1 MHLSPLVLFV
11 YNRPEHTRQTV
22 EALKNN
28 YLAQASSLIIFSDA
42 AKDEDDKI
50 KVNEVR
56 RYLKTIGGFKNIKI
70 KERDK
75 NYGLAKSIISGVT
88 EIVNNYG
95 KIIVLEDDLITSPY
109 FLKYMNDA
117 LDFYKDNQAVISISG
132 YAYPVKTELP
142 ETFFLKGADCWGWA
156 TWKRGWDL
164 FETNGKKLL
173 GEIVN
178 KKLSREFDYDNAYP
192 YTKMLKDQIGGL
204 VDSWAIRWHASAFIN
219 NKLTLY
225 PGKSLVENIGFDN
238 SGTNSSSS
246 NKYNSPLYSEEIKI
260 ENISTQESAEVREIM
275 VNYFK
280 KNFAKPPFLR
290 RIMEKI
296 KKYF

>member
-1 MHLSPLVLFV
+1 MRLSPIALFV
-11 YNRPEHTRQTV
+11 YNRLEHTLKTV
-22 EALKNN
+22 EALKKNK
-28 YLAQASSLIIFSDA
+28 LAQASELIIFSDGFKNEA
-42 AKDEDDKI
+42 DKI
-50 KVNEVR
+50 KVDEIR
-56 RYLKTIGGFKNIKI
+56 KYLKSINGFKTVKI
-70 KERDK
+70 VEKDK

-192 YTKMLKDQIGGL
+192 YTKMLKDQIGGR
-204 VDSWAIRWHASAFIN
+204 VDSWAIRWHASAFVK

-225 PGKSLVENIGFDN
+225 PGKSLVKNIGFDS
-238 SGTNSSSS
+238 SGTHCSGSTKYDTAISKNPIIVKSMPAAQ
-246 NKYNSPLYSEEIKI
+246 NK
-260 ENISTQESAEVREIM
+260 SA
-275 VNYFK
+275 VN
-280 KNFAKPPFLR
+280 AL
-290 RIMEKI
+290 
-296 KKYF
+296 KKYFNSFKPNLIKRLYIKFRQTIWR

>member
-1 MHLSPLVLFV
+1 MELSPIVLFV
-11 YNRPEHTRQTV
+11 YNRPWHTRQTV
-22 EALKNN
+22 EALKKNK
-28 YLAQASSLIIFSDA
+28 LAQASELIIFSDGFKNEA
-42 AKDEDDKI
+42 DKI
-50 KVNEVR
+50 KVDEIR
-56 RYLKTIGGFKNIKI
+56 KYLKSINGFKTVKI
-70 KERDK
+70 VEKDK

-192 YTKMLKDQIGGL
+192 YTKMLKDQIGGR
-204 VDSWAIRWHASAFIN
+204 VDSWAIRWHASAFVK

-225 PGKSLVENIGFDN
+225 PGKSLVKNIGFDS
-238 SGTNSSSS
+238 SGTHCSVSTKYDTAISKNPIIVKSMPAAQ
-246 NKYNSPLYSEEIKI
+246 NK
-260 ENISTQESAEVREIM
+260 SA
-275 VNYFK
+275 VN
-280 KNFAKPPFLR
+280 AL
-290 RIMEKI
+290 
-296 KKYF
+296 KKYFNSFKPNLIKRLYIKFRQTIWR

>member
-1 MHLSPLVLFV
+1 MELSPIVLFV
-11 YNRPEHTRQTV
+11 YNRPWHTRQTV
-22 EALKNN
+22 EALKKNK
-28 YLAQASSLIIFSDA
+28 LAQASELIIFSDGFKNEA
-42 AKDEDDKI
+42 DKI
-50 KVNEVR
+50 KVDEIR
-56 RYLKTIGGFKNIKI
+56 KYLKSINGFKTVKI
-70 KERDK
+70 VEKDK

-192 YTKMLKDQIGGL
+192 YTKMLKDQIGGR
-204 VDSWAIRWHASAFIN
+204 VDSWAIRWHASAFVK

-225 PGKSLVENIGFDN
+225 PGKSLVKNIGFDS
-238 SGTNSSSS
+238 SGTHCSGSTKYDTAISKNPIIVKSMPAAQ
-246 NKYNSPLYSEEIKI
+246 NK
-260 ENISTQESAEVREIM
+260 SA
-275 VNYFK
+275 VN
-280 KNFAKPPFLR
+280 AL
-290 RIMEKI
+290 
-296 KKYF
+296 KKYFNSFKPNLIKRLYIKFRQTIWR

>member
-1 MHLSPLVLFV
+1 
-11 YNRPEHTRQTV
+11 
-22 EALKNN
+22 
-28 YLAQASSLIIFSDA
+28 
-42 AKDEDDKI
+42 
-50 KVNEVR
+50 
-56 RYLKTIGGFKNIKI
+56 
-70 KERDK
+70 
-75 NYGLAKSIISGVT
+75 
-88 EIVNNYG
+88 
-95 KIIVLEDDLITSPY
+95 
-109 FLKYMNDA
+109 
-117 LDFYKDNQAVISISG
+117 
-132 YAYPVKTELP
+132 
-142 ETFFLKGADCWGWA
+142 
-156 TWKRGWDL
+156 
-164 FETNGKKLL
+164 
-173 GEIVN
+173 
-178 KKLSREFDYDNAYP
+178 
-192 YTKMLKDQIGGL
+192 MLKDQISGL

>member
-132 YAYPVKTELP
+132 YAYPVKVKLP
-142 ETFFLKGADCWGWA
+142 ETYFLRGADCWGWA

-192 YTKMLKDQIGGL
+192 YTKMLKDQIGGR
-204 VDSWAIRWHASAFIN
+204 VDSWAIRWHASAFVK

-225 PGKSLVENIGFDN
+225 PGKSLVKNIGFDS
-238 SGTNSSSS
+238 SGTHCSGSTKYDTAISKNPIIVKSMPAAQ
-246 NKYNSPLYSEEIKI
+246 NK
-260 ENISTQESAEVREIM
+260 SA
-275 VNYFK
+275 VN
-280 KNFAKPPFLR
+280 AL
-290 RIMEKI
+290 
-296 KKYF
+296 KKYFNSFKPNLIKRLYIKFRQTIWR